1 MPFTQRTHSSHDHPG
16 RLLALICCCLF
27 GLMGIGPAR
36 AATEVTLQ
44 LRWQHQFQFA
54 GYYAAI
60 AQGYYRDAGLQVILK
75 EGGPGIDAVAEVVS
89 GRSHFGVGLSSLA
102 LDYLNG
108 APVMMLA
115 NVFQHSPNTLI
126 ARGNN
131 RHLADLANGGRIAIM
146 VGQQD
151 AELKAMFV
159 DEGIALDKL
168 DLSTTS
174 RHLEDFLAG
183 RIDAFNGYVS
193 NEPYLLDKLGV
204 AFTSLKPQTYGIDF
218 YGDLLFT
225 HQNLAANDPALVSAF
240 RTASLRGWQ
249 YALDHPDEIIDL
261 ILRDYNGQHKTR
273 EHLLFEAKALTELIQ
288 HQVIELG
295 HANPG
300 RWQHIVDVYRR
311 FGLVHGQQSLN
322 GFLYQSEGPL
332 DWQSLYPILLI
343 AGAAILLGSVL
354 LFFIYRNNR
363 RLARALADKTL
374 SEARYRVMFET
385 SPAAGLLWADDFT
398 ILDWN
403 KEATRLFGWTL
414 EEVKGRRF
422 IDFLVVP
429 GEQGLPL
436 ANLERLQHNEL
447 PHSINNNL
455 TRDGR
460 QLTCEWRNARIPD
473 TPGGKAC
480 NISLAID
487 ISERLRLEKEN
498 RRMAF
503 RDPLTQLPNRR
514 LLHDRLDRLLRRLRR
529 EGGYGSMLFLDL
541 DNFKPLNDRHGHALG
556 DLLLQEVA
564 RRLHSC
570 VRESDTVGRFGG
582 DEFVVLIDGLD
593 RDPETA
599 RQQAKRVAHK
609 VLTSLGECYRL
620 QQEPGA
626 EIIEHR
632 CTASIGVTLFDAQ
645 DSETGIF
652 RQADAAMYQAKTT
665 GRNRYCLAE
674 EPILEP

>member
-1 MPFTQRTHSSHDHPG
+1 M
-16 RLLALICCCLF
+16 
-27 GLMGIGPAR
+27 
-36 AATEVTLQ
+36 
-44 LRWQHQFQFA
+44 
-54 GYYAAI
+54 
-60 AQGYYRDAGLQVILK
+60 
-75 EGGPGIDAVAEVVS
+75 
-89 GRSHFGVGLSSLA
+89 
-102 LDYLNG
+102 
-108 APVMMLA
+108 
-115 NVFQHSPNTLI
+115 

-193 NEPYLLDKLGV
+193 NEPYLLDKLGI

-429 GEQGLPL
+429 GEQGLPS
-436 ANLERLQHNEL
+436 
-447 PHSINNNL
+447 PTWS
-455 TRDGR
+455 
-460 QLTCEWRNARIPD
+460 
-473 TPGGKAC
+473 AC
-480 NISLAID
+480 STM
-487 ISERLRLEKEN
+487 S
-498 RRMAF
+498 
-503 RDPLTQLPNRR
+503 
-514 LLHDRLDRLLRRLRR
+514 
-529 EGGYGSMLFLDL
+529 
-541 DNFKPLNDRHGHALG
+541 
-556 DLLLQEVA
+556 
-564 RRLHSC
+564 
-570 VRESDTVGRFGG
+570 
-582 DEFVVLIDGLD
+582 
-593 RDPETA
+593 
-599 RQQAKRVAHK
+599 
-609 VLTSLGECYRL
+609 YR
-620 QQEPGA
+620 
-626 EIIEHR
+626 
-632 CTASIGVTLFDAQ
+632 TAS
-645 DSETGIF
+645 
-652 RQADAAMYQAKTT
+652 TT
-665 GRNRYCLAE
+665 T
-674 EPILEP
+674 